1 MRTLVRMANGSLA
14 NQRQGVK
21 AARTTP
27 AADRSDFVQ
36 SLARGIAVISAF
48 SATARRL
55 TLADASRATGLTR
68 ATCRRLLLTLVEL
81 GYASTDGKT
90 YELTPRVLDIG
101 YSYLASLQIS
111 EIAQPYLEALSEAVH
126 ESSSVSVLDDTD
138 IVYVARVP
146 TKRIMTVAIGLGS
159 RFPAYQTSMGRVL
172 LAELPDDRIVDVFD
186 RSDRSRRT
194 PSTVTT
200 SEQLLAAVETLRTR
214 GWSLVDQ
221 ELEIGV
227 RSFAAP
233 IRDGRGTAVAAINVS
248 THAVRT
254 GIDHIHEVLAPQ
266 LLATA
271 AGISEALTRR

>member
-1 MRTLVRMANGSLA
+1 MA
-14 NQRQGVK
+14 
-21 AARTTP
+21 T
-27 AADRSDFVQ
+27 ADHVQ
-36 SLARGIAVISAF
+36 SLERGIAVLRSFDADN
-48 SATARRL
+48 AHQ
-55 TLADASRATGLTR
+55 TLSEVAKRTGLTR
-68 ATCRRLLLTLVEL
+68 ATARRLLLTLTTL
-81 GYASTDGKT
+81 GYASTDGRNFT
-90 YELTPRVLDIG
+90 LTPSVLDLG
-101 YSYLASLQIS
+101 YAYLSSLNIQQ
-111 EIAQPYLEALSEAVH
+111 IAQPFLEALSEEVH
-126 ESSSVSVLDDTD
+126 ESSSISVLEGSD

-146 TKRIMTVAIGLGS
+146 TSRIMTIALGLGT
-159 RFPAYQTSMGRVL
+159 RLPAHCTSMGRVL
-172 LAELPDDRIVDVFD
+172 LAELPLDEAHRRLPASIEPRTELTITDRARLDEELVRV
-186 RSDRSRRT
+186 RA
-194 PSTVTT
+194 
-200 SEQLLAAVETLRTR
+200 Q